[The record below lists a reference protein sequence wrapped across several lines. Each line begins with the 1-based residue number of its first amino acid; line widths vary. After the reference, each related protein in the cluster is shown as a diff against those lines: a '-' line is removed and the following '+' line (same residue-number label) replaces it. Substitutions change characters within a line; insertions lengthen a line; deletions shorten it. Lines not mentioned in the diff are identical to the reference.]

1 MPNHLPAFLGGLLA
15 LLAAATPA
23 QAYWEYGH
31 ESVARIAWE
40 QMRPDTRRQVAAL
53 LRQGRLLETPGCSV
67 ATLEQASVWA
77 DCVKPLGD
85 RFAYAYSWHY
95 QNVDVCKPFD
105 LKAACKDGNC
115 VSAQIERN
123 ARLLADRS
131 VPARERLMALAF
143 LTHFVGDLHQPMH
156 AGDHGDLG
164 GNRVAANYGI
174 VGGRANLH
182 GIWDGWLAERA
193 ISTPPSGP
201 SAILAQV
208 APAERQR
215 IADGTV
221 EDWSREMWGK
231 ARDLAY
237 KTLVGDPC
245 GPDPVERPTLT
256 EAQVR
261 ELIPEVRMDVAQGGI
276 RLARLID
283 DALGPEHKAPGRKR
297 DR

>member
-1 MPNHLPAFLGGLLA
+1 MPNRIIALLMPLLA
-15 LLAAATPA
+15 LFAAAQPA

-31 ESVARIAWE
+31 ESVARVAWE

-53 LRQGRLLETPGCSV
+53 LRQGRLLETPECPV
-67 ATLEQASVWA
+67 ATIEQASVWA
-77 DCVKPLGD
+77 DCIKPLGD
-85 RFAYAYSWHY
+85 RFAYVYSWHY

-105 LKAACKDGNC
+105 LKSACKDGNC

-123 ARLLADRS
+123 ARLLADPK
-131 VPARERLMALAF
+131 VPTREKLMALA
-143 LTHFVGDLHQPMH
+143 LLVHFVGDLHQPMH
-156 AGDHGDLG
+156 AGDHQDLG

-182 GIWDGWLAERA
+182 SIWDGWLAERA

-201 SAILAQV
+201 SALLAQIP
-208 APAERQR
+208 AAERER
-215 IADGTV
+215 IASGTV

-245 GPDPVERPTLT
+245 GAGSVERPILT
-256 EAQVR
+256 ETQVR
-261 ELIPEVRMDVAQGGI
+261 ELIPEVRTDVVEGGI

-283 DALGPEHKAPGRKR
+283 DALGPEHKAPGQRS
-297 DR
+297 

>member
-1 MPNHLPAFLGGLLA
+1 MPNRILACLAGLLA
-15 LLAAATPA
+15 MLAAARPA

-53 LRQGRLLETPGCSV
+53 LRQGRSLETPECPV
-67 ATLEQASVWA
+67 ATIEQASVWA
-77 DCVKPLGD
+77 DCIKPLGD
-85 RFAYAYSWHY
+85 RFAYVYSWHY
-95 QNVDVCKPFD
+95 QNVDVCQPFD
-105 LKAACKDGNC
+105 LKSACKDGNC

-123 ARLLADRS
+123 ARLLADPK
-131 VPARERLMALAF
+131 VPTRERLMALA
-143 LTHFVGDLHQPMH
+143 LLVHFVGDLHQPMH
-156 AGDHGDLG
+156 AGDHQDLG

-182 GIWDGWLAERA
+182 SIWDGWLAERA

-201 SAILAQV
+201 SALLAQIPV
-208 APAERQR
+208 AERTR
-215 IADGTV
+215 IASGTV

-245 GPDPVERPTLT
+245 GPGPVERPTLT

-261 ELIPEVRMDVAQGGI
+261 ELIPDVRTDVVEGGI

-283 DALGPEHKAPGRKR
+283 DALGPEHKAPGQKR
-297 DR
+297 

>member
-1 MPNHLPAFLGGLLA
+1 MPNRILACVAGLLA
-15 LLAAATPA
+15 AFAAATPA

-40 QMRPDTRRQVAAL
+40 QMRPDSRRQVAAL
-53 LRQGRLLETPGCSV
+53 LRQGRLLETPDCPV
-67 ATLEQASVWA
+67 RTIEQASIWA
-77 DCVKPLGD
+77 DCIKPLGD
-85 RFAYAYSWHY
+85 RFAYVYSWHY
-95 QNVDVCKPFD
+95 QNVDVCQPFD

-123 ARLLADRS
+123 ARLLADPK
-131 VPARERLMALAF
+131 VPTRERLMALA
-143 LTHFVGDLHQPMH
+143 LLVHFMGDLHQPMH
-156 AGDHGDLG
+156 AGDHQDLG
-164 GNRVAANYGI
+164 GNKLAANYGI

-182 GIWDGWLAERA
+182 SIWDGWLAERA

-201 SAILAQV
+201 SAILAQI
-208 APAERQR
+208 PASERER
-215 IADGTV
+215 IASGTV
-221 EDWSREMWGK
+221 EDWSREMWSK

-245 GPDPVERPTLT
+245 GPGPVERPTLT

-261 ELIPEVRMDVAQGGI
+261 ELIPEVRTDVLEGGV

-283 DALGPEHKAPGRKR
+283 DALGPEHRAPGQKR
-297 DR
+297 

>member
-1 MPNHLPAFLGGLLA
+1 MPNRILVFLASLLA
-15 LLAAATPA
+15 LFAAARPA
-23 QAYWEYGH
+23 HAYWEYGH
-31 ESVARIAWE
+31 ENVARIAWE

-53 LRQGRLLETPGCSV
+53 LRQGRLLETPDCPV
-67 ATLEQASVWA
+67 ATIEQASVWA
-77 DCVKPLGD
+77 DCIKPLGD

-123 ARLLADRS
+123 TRLLADRS

-143 LTHFVGDLHQPMH
+143 LVHFVGDLHQPMH
-156 AGDHGDLG
+156 AGDHRDLG
-164 GNRVAANYGI
+164 GNKVAANYGI

-201 SAILAQV
+201 SAILAQT
-208 APAERQR
+208 PSAERER
-215 IADGTV
+215 IAGGTV

-245 GPDPVERPTLT
+245 GAVPVERPTLT

-261 ELIPEVRMDVAQGGI
+261 ELIPEVRTDVLEGGI
-276 RLARLID
+276 RLARLLD
-283 DALGPEHKAPGRKR
+283 DALGPEHKAPGQKS
-297 DR
+297 

>member
-1 MPNHLPAFLGGLLA
+1 MPNRILALVAGLLA
-15 LLAAATPA
+15 LFAAARPA
-23 QAYWEYGH
+23 QAYWDYGH

-53 LRQGRLLETPGCSV
+53 LRQGRLLETPECPV
-67 ATLEQASVWA
+67 ATIEQASLWA
-77 DCVKPLGD
+77 DCIKPLGD
-85 RFAYAYSWHY
+85 RFAYVYSWHY

-123 ARLLADRS
+123 ARLLADPK
-131 VPARERLMALAF
+131 VPTRERLMALA
-143 LTHFVGDLHQPMH
+143 LLVHFVGDLHQPMH
-156 AGDHGDLG
+156 AGDHQDLG

-182 GIWDGWLAERA
+182 SIWDGWLAERA

-201 SAILAQV
+201 SALLAQIPV
-208 APAERQR
+208 AERTR
-215 IADGTV
+215 IASGTV

-245 GPDPVERPTLT
+245 GPGPVERPTLT

-261 ELIPEVRMDVAQGGI
+261 ELIPDVRTDVVEGGI

-283 DALGPEHKAPGRKR
+283 DALGPEHKAPGQKR
-297 DR
+297 

>member
-1 MPNHLPAFLGGLLA
+1 MPNRILALVAGLLA
-15 LLAAATPA
+15 LFAARPA
-23 QAYWEYGH
+23 EAYWEYGH

-53 LRQGRLLETPGCSV
+53 LRQGRLLETPECPV
-67 ATLEQASVWA
+67 ATIEQASLWA
-77 DCVKPLGD
+77 DCIKPLGD
-85 RFAYAYSWHY
+85 RFAYVYSWHY

-123 ARLLADRS
+123 ARLLADPK
-131 VPARERLMALAF
+131 VPTRERLMALA
-143 LTHFVGDLHQPMH
+143 LLVHFVGDLHQPMH
-156 AGDHGDLG
+156 AGDHQDLG

-174 VGGRANLH
+174 VSGRANLH
-182 GIWDGWLAERA
+182 SIWDGWLAERA

-201 SAILAQV
+201 SAILAQIP
-208 APAERQR
+208 PAERER
-215 IADGTV
+215 IASGTV

-245 GPDPVERPTLT
+245 GAGPVERPTLT

-261 ELIPEVRMDVAQGGI
+261 ELIPEVRADVLEGGI

-283 DALGPEHKAPGRKR
+283 DALGPEHKAPGQKR
-297 DR
+297 